1 MAICPME
8 GLTMLTPTSD
18 ILTVQICRYYNPR
31 NLDVE
36 PICRPGRKTMSP
48 TEGSVSHWLG
58 PLQEG
63 NPDAARKLWECYF
76 ERLIDLA
83 RKKLRALPHR
93 EAAEDVALSAFDS
106 FCRGA
111 GRGRF
116 PELADRGNLWR
127 LLVVITARK
136 AARYKRD
143 ANRQKRGGRVVEA
156 GAGTPDADMETYLAQ
171 IVDRE
176 PTPEFAA
183 QAADECCHL
192 MRLLGD
198 QELETIALLRMEGHT
213 VEEIGARL
221 DYVPRTIKRKLRLIR
236 NLWEQELKP

>member
-1 MAICPME
+1 MVLPM
-8 GLTMLTPTSD
+8 LVPTSD
-18 ILTVQICRYYNPR
+18 YLTALIPACDNSRGVHVGPVRG
-31 NLDVE
+31 L
-36 PICRPGRKTMSP
+36 GTGSMSRS
-48 TEGSVSHWLG
+48 EGSVSHWLG

-63 NPDAARKLWECYF
+63 NPEAAQKLWECYF
-76 ERLIDLA
+76 ERLIKLA

-116 PELADRGNLWR
+116 PELADRESLWR

-136 AARYKRD
+136 AARHKRD
-143 ANRQKRGGRVVEA
+143 ANRQKRGGRAVGIVA
-156 GAGTPDADMETYLAQ
+156 AAPDADMETYLEQ

-183 QAADECCHL
+183 QAAEECRHL
-192 MRLLGD
+192 MRRLGD
-198 QELETIALLRMEGHT
+198 PELESIALLRMEGYT
-213 VEEIGARL
+213 VEEIGERL
-221 DYVPRTIKRKLRLIR
+221 DYVPRTIERKLRLIR
-236 NLWEQELKP
+236 SLWEQELKP